1 MGFALVIRE
10 LLSRWR
16 LLVIGVLL
24 AAVAATLS
32 VYHLE
37 GFKLKARSLQ
47 HSSASTQVLVDSP
60 ASSLG
65 DLKGT
70 FEGLNVR
77 ASVYANFMT
86 TPAVLELIGKQ
97 LGISGSQIYAAGPLD
112 SNLSKI
118 IQEPT
123 DLKRNVEITGETDP
137 YRLNYTSDPNLPT
150 VGINAQAPTTGQA
163 IALANGAA
171 IALRQYVAGLQA
183 TAKVAAAQR
192 VTIRQLGTANGSV
205 DNAGISK
212 SLAGIVFVAVFLL
225 WCVLVLLGAR
235 FRESWRASA
244 KIYGTRDD
252 VDVSV
257 GDDGASLDEDRPEG
271 AHLRAT
277 DIPAT
282 PNGHT
287 AASDSPTPEV
297 SVPAGATRSRW

>member
-1 MGFALVIRE
+1 MGFALVLRE

-16 LLVIGVLL
+16 LLVIGILL

-32 VYHLE
+32 VYRLD

-86 TPAVLELIGKQ
+86 TPAVLDLIGKQ
-97 LGISGSQIYAAGPLD
+97 MGISGRQIYAAGPLD

-123 DLKRNVEITGETDP
+123 DLKRNIQITGETDP
-137 YRLNYTSDPNLPT
+137 YRLSYTSDPNLPT
-150 VGINAQAPTTGQA
+150 VGINSQAPTTSQA
-163 IALANGAA
+163 IVLANSAA
-171 IALRQYVAGLQA
+171 FAIQEYVAALQK
-183 TAKVAAAQR
+183 TAKVPAAQR
-192 VTIRQLGTANGSV
+192 VTIRQLGTANGAV

-212 SLAGIVFVAVFLL
+212 SLAGIVLVAVFLL

-235 FRESWRASA
+235 FRNSWRASA
-244 KIYGTRDD
+244 EIYNTHDEVGADAR
-252 VDVSV
+252 VDM
-257 GDDGASLDEDRPEG
+257 SLDDDRPQG
-271 AHLRAT
+271 AVRAA
-277 DIPAT
+277 DIPAP
-282 PNGHT
+282 PNGHS